1 MEVKIPKDI
10 QSYHESVFFGLS
22 WRQFF
27 CSGVAVGTAVGLY
40 FLSRGVLGKETASWL
55 CLIGAAPFAAAGF
68 FSYNG
73 LTLEK
78 FLWTVFKSEVLYS
91 ARRVYCA
98 ENYYYQLLT
107 AKAPKKRQK
116 KKTEKRSEKARKARR
131 KTNEK

>member
-1 MEVKIPKDI
+1 MEIKIPKEI

-22 WRQFF
+22 TRQFF
-27 CSGVAVGTAVGLY
+27 CSAAAVGMAVGLY
-40 FLSRGVLGKETASWL
+40 FLTRSVFGKETASWL

-78 FLWTVFKSEVLYS
+78 FLWTVFKSEVLFS
-91 ARRVYCA
+91 KRRVYRS

-107 AKAPKKRQK
+107 AQNQKIKRKKGLKQSIRH
-116 KKTEKRSEKARKARR
+116 RR
-131 KTNEK
+131 ETHEE

>member
-10 QSYHESVFFGLS
+10 HSYHESVFFGLS

-27 CSGVAVGTAVGLY
+27 CSALAVGTAVGLY
-40 FLSRGVLGKETASWL
+40 FLTRNVLGRETASWL

-78 FLWTVFKSEVLYS
+78 FIWTVFKSEVLFS
-91 ARRVYCA
+91 ARRVYRA

-107 AKAPKKRQK
+107 AQNKKKRNVK
-116 KKTEKRSEKARKARR
+116 HTRKSRR
-131 KTNEK
+131 ASNEE

>member
-1 MEVKIPKDI
+1 MEVKIPKEI

-27 CSGVAVGTAVGLY
+27 CSSLAIGTAVGLY
-40 FLSRGVLGKETASWL
+40 FLARGVLGKETASWL

-73 LTLEK
+73 LMLEK
-78 FLWTVFKSEVLYS
+78 FLWTVFKSEVLFS
-91 ARRVYCA
+91 ARRVYRA

-107 AKAPKKRQK
+107 AQNQKKRNK
-116 KKTEKRSEKARKARR
+116 KDVKRTRKSRR
-131 KTNEK
+131 ATHEE

>member
-10 QSYHESVFFGLS
+10 HSYHESVFFGLS

-27 CSGVAVGTAVGLY
+27 CSALAVGTAVGLY
-40 FLSRGVLGKETASWL
+40 FLTRNVLGRETASWL

-78 FLWTVFKSEVLYS
+78 FLWTVFKSEVLFS
-91 ARRVYCA
+91 ARRVYRA
-98 ENYYYQLLT
+98 ENYYYQFLT
-107 AKAPKKRQK
+107 AQNQKKRNK
-116 KKTEKRSEKARKARR
+116 KNVKYARKSRR
-131 KTNEK
+131 ASNEE

>member
-10 QSYHESVFFGLS
+10 HSYHESVFFGLS

-27 CSGVAVGTAVGLY
+27 CSALAVGTAVGLY
-40 FLSRGVLGKETASWL
+40 FLTRNVLGRETASWL

-78 FLWTVFKSEVLYS
+78 FLWTVFKSEVLFS
-91 ARRVYCA
+91 ARRVYRA
-98 ENYYYQLLT
+98 ENYYYQLFI
-107 AKAPKKRQK
+107 AQNQKKRNVK
-116 KKTEKRSEKARKARR
+116 HTRKSRR
-131 KTNEK
+131 ASNEE

>member
-1 MEVKIPKDI
+1 MEVKIPKEI

-27 CSGVAVGTAVGLY
+27 CSALAIGTAVGLY
-40 FLSRGVLGKETASWL
+40 FLTRGVLGKETASWL

-73 LTLEK
+73 LMLEK
-78 FLWTVFKSEVLYS
+78 FLWTVFKSEVLFS
-91 ARRVYCA
+91 ARRVYRA

-107 AKAPKKRQK
+107 TQNQKNRSKKDIKYNCKNR
-116 KKTEKRSEKARKARR
+116 RSSNDE
-131 KTNEK
+131 

>member
-1 MEVKIPKDI
+1 MEIKIPKEI

-22 WRQFF
+22 TRRFF
-27 CSGVAVGTAVGLY
+27 CSAAAVGMAVGLY
-40 FLSRGVLGKETASWL
+40 FLTRGVLGKETASWL

-78 FLWTVFKSEVLYS
+78 FLWTVFKSEVLFS
-91 ARRVYCA
+91 KRRVYRS

-107 AKAPKKRQK
+107 AQNQKNKRKKGLKQSIRH
-116 KKTEKRSEKARKARR
+116 RR
-131 KTNEK
+131 ETHEE

>member
-10 QSYHESVFFGLS
+10 HSYHESVFFGLS

-27 CSGVAVGTAVGLY
+27 CSALAVGTAVGLY
-40 FLSRGVLGKETASWL
+40 FLTRNVLGKETASWL

-78 FLWTVFKSEVLYS
+78 FLWTVFKSEVLFS
-91 ARRVYCA
+91 ARRVYRA
-98 ENYYYQLLT
+98 ENYYHQLLT
-107 AKAPKKRQK
+107 AQNRK
-116 KKTEKRSEKARKARR
+116 KKNVKHIRKSRR
-131 KTNEK
+131 ASNEE

>member
-10 QSYHESVFFGLS
+10 HSYHESVFFGLS

-27 CSGVAVGTAVGLY
+27 CSALAVGTAVGLY
-40 FLSRGVLGKETASWL
+40 FLTRNALGRETASWL

-78 FLWTVFKSEVLYS
+78 FLWTVFKSEVLFS
-91 ARRVYCA
+91 ARRIYRA

-107 AKAPKKRQK
+107 VQNQKKRNVK
-116 KKTEKRSEKARKARR
+116 HTRKSRR
-131 KTNEK
+131 ASNEE

>member
-10 QSYHESVFFGLS
+10 HSYHESVFFGLS

-27 CSGVAVGTAVGLY
+27 CSALAVGTAVGLY
-40 FLSRGVLGKETASWL
+40 FLTRNVLGKETASWL

-78 FLWTVFKSEVLYS
+78 FLWTVFKSEVLFS
-91 ARRVYCA
+91 ARRVYRA
-98 ENYYYQLLT
+98 ENYYYQLLIT
-107 AKAPKKRQK
+107 QNQKNRSKKDIKYNCKNR
-116 KKTEKRSEKARKARR
+116 RSSNDE
-131 KTNEK
+131 